1 MDRQQIRKY
10 VQDFAAKQRESLKE
24 ELKGNLLYLKFDCAT
39 RIQTNYL
46 AINVRFLNNGVGQ
59 TRTLDVIDTL
69 SRHTAAELKDMLL
82 NTLSKFEIS
91 LDKILISVT
100 DNATNMVKLVELC
113 NEVRKIFILNLSLLF
128 PVNKHFHFI
137 NVTSL

>member
-1 MDRQQIRKY
+1 
-10 VQDFAAKQRESLKE
+10 
-24 ELKGNLLYLKFDCAT
+24 
-39 RIQTNYL
+39 
-46 AINVRFLNNGVGQ
+46 
-59 TRTLDVIDTL
+59 
-69 SRHTAAELKDMLL
+69 MLL

-137 NVTSL
+137 NVTSLRL

>member
-1 MDRQQIRKY
+1 MLNFSFLIFYIQVSLDRQQIRKY

-59 TRTLDVIDTL
+59 TRTLNYMLLTHYQDTL
-69 SRHTAAELKDMLL
+69 QRS
-82 NTLSKFEIS
+82 
-91 LDKILISVT
+91 
-100 DNATNMVKLVELC
+100 
-113 NEVRKIFILNLSLLF
+113 
-128 PVNKHFHFI
+128 
-137 NVTSL
+137 